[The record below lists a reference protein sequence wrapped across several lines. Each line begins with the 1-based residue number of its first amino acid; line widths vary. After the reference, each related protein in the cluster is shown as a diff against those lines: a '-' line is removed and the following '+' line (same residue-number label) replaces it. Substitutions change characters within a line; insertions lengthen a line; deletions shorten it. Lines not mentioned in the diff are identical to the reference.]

1 MEMKARKY
9 EAFKRGDFSGMTEK
23 ERMESVIDVR
33 LSPFDQWEVGWWQFE
48 RRSDIDE
55 WSEHSSDE
63 DESARPARAIASGS
77 GRRDDVSL
85 NRARRRYSW

>member
-33 LSPFDQWEVGWWQFE
+33 LDLPT
-48 RRSDIDE
+48 RRK
-55 WSEHSSDE
+55 
-63 DESARPARAIASGS
+63 
-77 GRRDDVSL
+77 
-85 NRARRRYSW
+85 

>member
-33 LSPFDQWEVGWWQFE
+33 LLLS
-48 RRSDIDE
+48 
-55 WSEHSSDE
+55 
-63 DESARPARAIASGS
+63 
-77 GRRDDVSL
+77 
-85 NRARRRYSW
+85 YSMRGLMIV